1 MPLPVST
8 TPKTKDG
15 FERVRNKM
23 IETQLKARG
32 IKNKKVLA
40 AFGNIPRQLF
50 LPEALRSQAYSDYP
64 LPIGGG
70 QTISQPYI
78 VAYMTELLNLKP
90 TDKVLEV
97 GTGSGYQAAV
107 LSQIV
112 DKVFTIER
120 VHKLATATRKLLQSL
135 GYNNIIEK
143 IGDGTLG
150 WKEFAP
156 YDAIIVTAGGHSV
169 PENYIDQ
176 LAVGGRLVIPFGTE
190 DAQELYRFTK
200 TPKGVRKENLG
211 NVKFVKLV
219 GRKGWGGESE

>member
-1 MPLPVST
+1 MPPLTST
-8 TPKTKDG
+8 TPNKKDG
-15 FERVRNKM
+15 FERVRNNM
-23 IETQLKARG
+23 IETQLVARG
-32 IKNKKVLA
+32 IKDKKVLD
-40 AFGNIPRQLF
+40 AFRSIPRQLF
-50 LPEALRSQAYSDYP
+50 MPEALRSQAYSDYP
-64 LPIGGG
+64 LPIGEG

-78 VAYMTELLNLKP
+78 VAYMTELLKLKS
-90 TDKVLEV
+90 TDKVLEI

-107 LSQIV
+107 LSNIV

-120 VHKLATATRKLLQSL
+120 VQSLATATRKLLQSL

-169 PENYIDQ
+169 PENYINQ
-176 LAVGGRLVIPFGTE
+176 LAVGGRLVIPYGGE
-190 DAQELYRFTK
+190 ESQELYRFTK

-219 GRKGWGGESE
+219 GKNGWEGKL

>member
-1 MPLPVST
+1 MSSLSKT
-8 TPKTKDG
+8 KSGTKDG
-15 FERVRNKM
+15 YEIARNTM
-23 IETQLKARG
+23 VETQLVGRG
-32 IKNKKVLA
+32 ITDKKILD
-40 AFGNIPRQLF
+40 AFRSIPRHLF

-64 LPIGGG
+64 LPIGEG

-78 VAYMTELLNLKP
+78 VAYMTELLKLKK

-97 GTGSGYQAAV
+97 GTGSGFQAAV
-107 LSQIV
+107 LSSIV

-120 VHKLATATRKLLQSL
+120 VLSLAKATRQLLQSL

-176 LAVGGRLVIPFGTE
+176 LEVGGRLVIPFGTE
-190 DAQELYRFTK
+190 ESQELWRFTK

-211 NVKFVKLV
+211 KVKFVKLV
-219 GRKGWGGESE
+219 GKKGW